1 MELSKEFYI
10 NDLPE
15 EGSFTEFYMV
25 RAVALKLGS
34 NGKVYLDLNLGDSS
48 GEINGKKWDVSPEEE
63 TLFAKIKEGD
73 LVKVKASVN
82 EWNGTKQL
90 RIGRIRKYD
99 PDTDKLDVSDY
110 VKAAPEKGTD
120 MFNYVLER
128 ASAIG
133 DEGLRKMAVR
143 FLQDNRDRL
152 LYYPG
157 AMRNHHAEMSGLLYH
172 IKRMLMMGIRA
183 CEVYTNLDR
192 DWIVCGVIL
201 HDMEKLNE
209 IESTELGVSPGYSF
223 EGKMLGHIAQ
233 GVKAVELLAREVG
246 LDDEKKIM
254 LEHMILSH
262 HYEPE
267 FGSPVKPLFPE
278 AEMLHYLDMMD
289 AKMFDFED
297 ALFNVEPGNFSE
309 RIRTLDGRMLYK
321 PTFKE

>member
-1 MELSKEFYI
+1 MSKEFYI

-63 TLFAKIKEGD
+63 ALFAKIKEGD

-267 FGSPVKPLFPE
+267 FGSPVKPVFPE